1 MNPKIFIGIVLLSF
15 SLSVGAQTSVSND
28 TIVKLSV
35 SEVKQLIETSTK
47 ELRESN
53 ALLMQD
59 VKNLKEELNGKVSF
73 EDLEQLS
80 QRLQEDITGLTQEFV
95 EKKNEEYSK
104 EVKSLIKSNT
114 AELLS
119 EVEQLLEQ
127 KNTVLNN
134 EIMEV
139 ISNMQTKMLDQT
151 RDELQHSREELTQ
164 SILEKIDSEIKALNQ
179 IVDNQKE
186 SIIKLEKKMQRVTL
200 E

>member
-28 TIVKLSV
+28 TIVRLSV

-59 VKNLKEELNGKVSF
+59 IKDLKEEVNGKVSF

-80 QRLQEDITGLTQEFV
+80 QRLQDEITGLTKEFV

-104 EVKSLIKSNT
+104 EVSSLIKSST
-114 AELLS
+114 AETLS

-127 KNTVLNN
+127 KNTALND

>member
-1 MNPKIFIGIVLLSF
+1 MNPKIFIGIVLLPF

-59 VKNLKEELNGKVSF
+59 IKNLKEELNGKVSF
-73 EDLEQLS
+73 EDFEQLS

-114 AELLS
+114 AEILS
-119 EVEQLLEQ
+119 EVEQLLTQ
-127 KNTVLNN
+127 KNTALND

-139 ISNMQTKMLDQT
+139 ISNMQTKILDQA
-151 RDELQHSREELTQ
+151 RDEFQHSREELTQ

>member
-1 MNPKIFIGIVLLSF
+1 MNPKIFIGIVLLPF

-59 VKNLKEELNGKVSF
+59 IKNLKEELNGKVSF

-114 AELLS
+114 AEILS
-119 EVEQLLEQ
+119 EVDQLLTQ
-127 KNTVLNN
+127 KNTALND

-139 ISNMQTKMLDQT
+139 ISNMQTKILDQA
-151 RDELQHSREELTQ
+151 RDEFQHSREELTQ